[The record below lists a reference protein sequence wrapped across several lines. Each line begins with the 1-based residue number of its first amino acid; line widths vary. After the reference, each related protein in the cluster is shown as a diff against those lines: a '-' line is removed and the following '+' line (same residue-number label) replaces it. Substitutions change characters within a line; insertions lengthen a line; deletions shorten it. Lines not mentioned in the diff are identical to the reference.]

1 MSKITMNAIADAAG
15 VGVATV
21 DRVLNRRAPVRAA
34 TEQKV
39 LEAAN
44 RLGYRVGPL
53 ASLNGTSQSA
63 QVTLRM
69 GFILLSKSYS
79 FYHSL
84 TDALRQHTQPFH
96 PAGSEPLFC
105 WHDID
110 DIASVV
116 ASLHTLAAQVD
127 AIALVA
133 LDHPLIRHAIE
144 QISRQGVRVYALFS
158 NFSPCGHA
166 GYFGLDN
173 QKAGRTAGWV
183 AAHLLHQPGSVGVLV
198 GDHRFTCQESCEISF
213 RSYLREQD
221 STRRVLEPLKTHE
234 SIDGGYHATRQL
246 LDEHA
251 DLALIYAPCGGIE
264 GVIHALRQQP
274 QRKVA
279 LICHGP
285 VKEGDLAL
293 IDGSITVMIRHEI
306 DDMARQLARTVQHHH
321 TESGDHYSQVT
332 LPFEII
338 TRENV

>member
-1 MSKITMNAIADAAG
+1 MNAIADAAG

-21 DRVLNRRAPVRAA
+21 DRVLNRRMPVRAV

-44 RLGYRVGPL
+44 RLGYRFAPAMPVHGESP
-53 ASLNGTSQSA
+53 TA
-63 QVTLRM
+63 QVKLRM
-69 GFILLSKSYS
+69 GFILLSQSYS

-84 TDALRQHTQPFH
+84 TDALRQETQPLH
-96 PAGSEPLFC
+96 PAGSEPLFY

-110 DIASVV
+110 DVAAVV
-116 ASLHTLAAQVD
+116 ASLHKLAEQVEV
-127 AIALVA
+127 IGLVA

-144 QISRQGVRVYALFS
+144 SLSRQGVRVYALFS

-173 QKAGRTAGWV
+173 QKAGRTAGWL
-183 AAHLLHQPGSVGVLV
+183 ASHLLHQPGSVGVLV

-221 STRRVLEPLKTHE
+221 SRRRVLEPLKTHE

-246 LDEHA
+246 LEEHT

-285 VKEGDLAL
+285 VKDGELAL

-306 DDMARQLARTVQHHH
+306 EDMARQLARTVQQHRADSAEHF
-321 TESGDHYSQVT
+321 SQVT

-338 TRENV
+338 TRENL

>member
-1 MSKITMNAIADAAG
+1 MSKITMNAIANAAG

-44 RLGYRVGPL
+44 RLGYRMVPVVPVN
-53 ASLNGTSQSA
+53 AEAHSA
-63 QVTLRM
+63 HVTLRM
-69 GFILLSKSYS
+69 GFVLLSKSYS

-84 TDALRQHTQPFH
+84 TDALRQQTQPLH
-96 PAGSEPLFC
+96 PAGSEPRFY

-110 DIASVV
+110 DVAAVV
-116 ASLHTLAAQVD
+116 ASLHKLAQEVD
-127 AIALVA
+127 VIGLVA

-183 AAHLLHQPGSVGVLV
+183 ASHLLHQPGSVGVLV
-198 GDHRFTCQESCEISF
+198 GDHRFNCQESCEISF

-221 STRRVLEPLKTHE
+221 SSRRVLEPLKTHE

-246 LDEHA
+246 LEEHA

-285 VKEGDLAL
+285 VKEGELAL
-293 IDGSITVMIRHEI
+293 IDGTITVMIRHEI
-306 DDMARQLARTVQHHH
+306 EDMARQLVRTVQQLVEPGTHFA
-321 TESGDHYSQVT
+321 QVT

-338 TRENV
+338 TRENL

>member
-1 MSKITMNAIADAAG
+1 MNAIADAAG

-21 DRVLNRRAPVRAA
+21 DRVLNRRMPVRAV

-44 RLGYRVGPL
+44 RLGYRFAPVMPVHGESP
-53 ASLNGTSQSA
+53 TA
-63 QVTLRM
+63 QVKLRM
-69 GFILLSKSYS
+69 GFILLSQSYS

-84 TDALRQHTQPFH
+84 TDALRQETQPLH
-96 PAGSEPLFC
+96 PAGSEPLFY

-110 DIASVV
+110 DVAAVV
-116 ASLHTLAAQVD
+116 ASLHKLAEQVEV
-127 AIALVA
+127 IGLVA

-144 QISRQGVRVYALFS
+144 SLSRQGVRVYALFS

-173 QKAGRTAGWV
+173 QKAGRTAGWL
-183 AAHLLHQPGSVGVLV
+183 ASHLLHQPGSVGVLV

-221 STRRVLEPLKTHE
+221 SRRRVLEPLKTHE

-246 LDEHA
+246 LEEHT

-285 VKEGDLAL
+285 VKDGELAL

-306 DDMARQLARTVQHHH
+306 EDMARQLARTVQQHHADSAEH
-321 TESGDHYSQVT
+321 FSQVT

-338 TRENV
+338 TRENL